1 VSETKTDRGSSISLS
16 MQEKRKQVVPEA
28 KLKSLEELEFYLK
41 LPFQRPVKM
50 VSRPLNLPAVA
61 EAMKIKIPPEL
72 KLGGM
77 L

>member
-1 VSETKTDRGSSISLS
+1 MSETKTDRGSSISLS